1 MNWSTTVYTAALVP
15 LLYILWIVY
24 CPLQA
29 VAFAAE
35 VKRRYRRWI
44 VKRHGEEAFK
54 IIEKQMREKAGNI
67 AYEQKVIDTLM
78 AQERKRIIE
87 KFGTT
92 YANWSLG
99 TPDPL
104 ERDF

>member
-1 MNWSTTVYTAALVP
+1 MNWSAAIYTAALVP
-15 LLYILWIVY
+15 LTYILWIVC

-44 VKRHGEEAFK
+44 IRKHGEEAFR
-54 IIEKQMREKAGNI
+54 ILEKEMRRKAGNDP
-67 AYEQKVIDTLM
+67 YEQKVIDILM
-78 AQERKRIIE
+78 TQEKERIIE
-87 KFGTT
+87 KFGTE

-99 TPDPL
+99 TPGPL